1 MDMVVRISAPAHL
14 HTGNPDLSGDMG
26 RLYGTVG
33 FAIEKPR
40 LEIEVR
46 EAEKDRSND
55 EDALKFLARLRERYD
70 FPPVEVTV
78 RSYIPKWVGIG
89 FHTTLALSIGRAVS
103 ELYNLNLSLEEV
115 ALAVRRGLITAL
127 GFYALK
133 VGGFIYEGGFPMDKR
148 EKVVPPL
155 IFRGDFPGDW
165 LFVVA
170 IPETPRKALAEIRK
184 REDEILG
191 NLKKMPP
198 ELADRLSRIVLMK
211 ILPAFVER
219 DIKTFGEGLYQFNHL
234 LGEFWSDYQE
244 NVYCCEIV
252 NEGIRLMLNEA
263 YCACQTSWGPTFYGL
278 VKGQAQAERLK
289 SIVED
294 FLRENG
300 DGGEVFVTGVDNRG
314 MVVERG

>member
-1 MDMVVRISAPAHL
+1 MERVKVSAPGHL

-33 FAIEKPR
+33 FAIETLR

-46 EAEKDRSND
+46 EADKDRSND
-55 EDALKFLARLRERYD
+55 EDALRFLKRFRESYE
-70 FPPVEVTV
+70 FPPVEVEVKST
-78 RSYIPKWVGIG
+78 IPKWVGVG
-89 FHTTLALSIGRAVS
+89 FHTTLALSLGKAVS
-103 ELYNLNLSLEEV
+103 ELYDLNLSLEDI
-115 ALAVRRGLITAL
+115 ALAMRRGLITAL

-133 VGGFIYEGGFPMDKR
+133 VGGFIYEGGFPLRKR
-148 EKVVPPL
+148 ERVVPPL
-155 IFRGDFPGDW
+155 IFRGDMPDDW
-165 LFVVA
+165 LFVVT
-170 IPETPRKALAEIRK
+170 IPETPRKALAEVRK

-219 DIKTFGEGLYQFNHL
+219 DVKTFGEGLYQFNHL

-244 NVYCCEIV
+244 NVYCCDLV
-252 NEGIRLMLNEA
+252 NEGIRLMLENA
-263 YCACQTSWGPTFYGL
+263 HCACQTSWGPTFYGL
-278 VKGQAQAERLK
+278 VEEKARAERVRK
-289 SIVED
+289 IMEV

-300 DGGEVFVTGVDNRG
+300 DGGEVFITRVDNRG
-314 MVVERG
+314 MVVEHG

>member
-1 MDMVVRISAPAHL
+1 MDSIRIKAPAHL

-33 FAIEKPR
+33 FAIETPS

-46 EAEKDRSND
+46 KSGRDISND
-55 EDALKFLARLRERYD
+55 EDALRFLKRFRESYD

-78 RSYIPKWVGIG
+78 RRYIPKWVGIG
-89 FHTTLALSIGRAVS
+89 FHTTLALTMGAAISK
-103 ELYNLNLSLEEV
+103 LYGLGLSLEDV
-115 ALAVRRGLITAL
+115 ALAMRRGLITAL
-127 GFYALK
+127 GFYAVK
-133 VGGFIYEGGFPMDKR
+133 VGGFIYEGGFPVDKR

-155 IFRGDFPGDW
+155 IFRGEVPDDW

-170 IPETPRKALAEIRK
+170 IPETPRKALAEVRK

-244 NVYCCEIV
+244 NVYCCDIV
-252 NEGIRLMLNEA
+252 NEGIKLMLEKA

-278 VKGQAQAERLK
+278 VDGLDKAERLK
-289 SIVED
+289 AEVEA

-300 DGGEVFVTGVDNRG
+300 DGGEVFITKADNRG
-314 MVVERG
+314 MVVLDG

>member
-1 MDMVVRISAPAHL
+1 MRYVKISAPAHL
-14 HTGNPDLSGDMG
+14 HTGNPDLSGDLG

-33 FAIEKPR
+33 FAIAEPR
-40 LEIEVR
+40 LEIEVKK
-46 EAEKDRSND
+46 AEKDCSND

-70 FPPVEVTV
+70 FPPVEATV
-78 RSYIPKWVGIG
+78 KRYIPKWVGIG
-89 FHTTLALSIGRAVS
+89 FHTTLALAIGKAVS
-103 ELYNLNLSLEEV
+103 ELYGLNLSLEEI

-127 GFYALK
+127 GFYAFK
-133 VGGFIYEGGFPMDKR
+133 VGGFIYEGGFRVNKR

-155 IFRGDFPGDW
+155 IFRGEMPGDW

-170 IPETPRKALAEIRK
+170 IPETPRKVLAEIRK

-211 ILPAFVER
+211 ILPAFAER
-219 DIKTFGEGLYQFNHL
+219 DIETFGEGLYQFNHL

-244 NVYCCEIV
+244 NVYCCDIV
-252 NEGIRLMLNEA
+252 NEGIKLMLGNA
-263 YCACQTSWGPTFYGL
+263 HCACQTSWGPAFYGL

-289 SIVED
+289 SIVEE

-300 DGGEVFVTGVDNRG
+300 DGGEVFITPTDNHGAVVGRG
-314 MVVERG
+314 

>member
-1 MDMVVRISAPAHL
+1 MIRISAPAHL

-33 FAIEKPR
+33 FAIETPR
-40 LEIEVR
+40 LEIEVK
-46 EAEKDRSND
+46 EADRDTSND
-55 EDALKFLARLRERYD
+55 KDALRFLKRFRKSYD

-78 RSYIPKWVGIG
+78 KSYIPKWVGIG
-89 FHTTLALSIGRAVS
+89 FHTTLALSLGTAVS
-103 ELYNLNLSLEEV
+103 ELYNLNLSLEDV
-115 ALAVRRGLITAL
+115 AFAMKRGLITAL

-133 VGGFIYEGGFPMDKR
+133 VGGFIYEGGFPVDRR

-155 IFRGDFPGDW
+155 IFRGEMPDDW

-170 IPETPRKALAEIRK
+170 IPETPRKALAEVRR
-184 REDEILG
+184 REDEILD

-198 ELADRLSRIVLMK
+198 GLADRLSRIVLMK

-244 NVYCCEIV
+244 NVYCCDLV
-252 NEGIRLMLNEA
+252 NEGIRLMLDKA
-263 YCACQTSWGPTFYGL
+263 YCACQTSWGPTFYAL
-278 VKGQAQAERLK
+278 VEGKTQAERLK
-289 SIVED
+289 FLVED

-300 DGGEVFVTGVDNRG
+300 DGGEVFITRADNRG

>member
-1 MDMVVRISAPAHL
+1 MGSVRISAPAHL

-33 FAIEKPR
+33 FAIETPR

-46 EAEKDRSND
+46 GAEKDNSND
-55 EDALKFLARLRERYD
+55 GDALRFLRRFRESYN
-70 FPPVEVTV
+70 FPPVEVV
-78 RSYIPKWVGIG
+78 VKSYIPRWVGIG
-89 FHTTLALSIGRAVS
+89 FHTTLALSVGEGINR
-103 ELYNLNLSLEEV
+103 LFNLGLSLEEI
-115 ALAVRRGLITAL
+115 ALAMKRGLITAL

-133 VGGFIYEGGFPMDKR
+133 VGGFIYEGGFPVDRR

-155 IFRGDFPGDW
+155 VFRGEMPDDW

-170 IPETPRKALAEIRK
+170 IPETPRKALAEVRK

-219 DIKTFGEGLYQFNHL
+219 DIKTCGEGLYLFNHL

-244 NVYCCEIV
+244 NVYCCDIV
-252 NEGIRLMLNEA
+252 NGGIKHMIERTH
-263 YCACQTSWGPTFYGL
+263 CACQTSWGPTFYGL
-278 VKGQAQAERLK
+278 VDGRERAEEVR
-289 SIVED
+289 SAVES

-300 DGGEVFVTGVDNRG
+300 DGGEVFVTRADNRG
-314 MVVERG
+314 MVVGRG

>member
-1 MDMVVRISAPAHL
+1 MDSIRIKAPAHL

-33 FAIEKPR
+33 FAIETPS
-40 LEIEVR
+40 LEVEVR
-46 EAEKDRSND
+46 KSDRDRSND
-55 EDALKFLARLRERYD
+55 NDALKFLRRFRESYD

-78 RSYIPKWVGIG
+78 RRYIPKWVGIG
-89 FHTTLALSIGRAVS
+89 FHTTLALTMGAAISK
-103 ELYNLNLSLEEV
+103 LYGLGLSLEDV
-115 ALAVRRGLITAL
+115 ALAMRRGLITAL
-127 GFYALK
+127 GFYAVK
-133 VGGFIYEGGFPMDKR
+133 VGGFIYEGGFPVDRR

-155 IFRGDFPGDW
+155 IFRGEMPEDW

-170 IPETPRKALAEIRK
+170 IPETPRKALTEVRK

-219 DIKTFGEGLYQFNHL
+219 DIRTFGEGLYQFNHL

-244 NVYCCEIV
+244 NVYCCDIV
-252 NEGIRLMLNEA
+252 NEGIKLMLERA
-263 YCACQTSWGPTFYGL
+263 HCACQTSWGPTFYGL
-278 VKGQAQAERLK
+278 VDGIEHAERLRAE
-289 SIVED
+289 VEA

-300 DGGEVFVTGVDNRG
+300 DGGEVFVTKADNRG
-314 MVVERG
+314 MVVLDG

>member
-1 MDMVVRISAPAHL
+1 MIRISAPAHL

-26 RLYGTVG
+26 RLYGTIG
-33 FAIEKPR
+33 FAIETPR
-40 LEIEVR
+40 LEIVVR
-46 EAEKDRSND
+46 EAEKDTSND
-55 EDALKFLARLRERYD
+55 EDALRFLKRFRESYD
-70 FPPVEVTV
+70 FPPVEVTIK
-78 RSYIPKWVGIG
+78 SYIPKWVGIG
-89 FHTTLALSIGRAVS
+89 FHTTLALSLGKAVS
-103 ELYNLNLSLEEV
+103 ELYNLNLSLDEI
-115 ALAVRRGLITAL
+115 ALAMRRGLITAL
-127 GFYALK
+127 GFYAVK
-133 VGGFIYEGGFPMDKR
+133 VGGFIYEGGFPVDKR

-155 IFRGDFPGDW
+155 IFRGEMPEDW

-170 IPETPRKALAEIRK
+170 IPETPRKTLAEVRK

-191 NLKKMPP
+191 NLRRMPF

-244 NVYCCEIV
+244 NVYCCDVV
-252 NEGIRLMLNEA
+252 NEGIKLMLDKA

-278 VKGQAQAERLK
+278 IEGEAQAEELRAM
-289 SIVED
+289 VES

-300 DGGEVFVTGVDNRG
+300 DGGEVFITRTDNRG

>member
-1 MDMVVRISAPAHL
+1 MIRISAPAHL

-33 FAIEKPR
+33 FAIETPR
-40 LEIEVR
+40 LEIVVR
-46 EAEKDRSND
+46 EAEKDTSND
-55 EDALKFLARLRERYD
+55 EDALRFLKRFRESYD
-70 FPPVEVTV
+70 FPPVEVTIK
-78 RSYIPKWVGIG
+78 SYIPKWVGIG
-89 FHTTLALSIGRAVS
+89 FHTTLALSLGKAVS
-103 ELYNLNLSLEEV
+103 ELYNLNLSLDEI
-115 ALAVRRGLITAL
+115 ALAMRRGLITAL
-127 GFYALK
+127 GFYAVK
-133 VGGFIYEGGFPMDKR
+133 VGGFIYEGGFPVDKR

-155 IFRGDFPGDW
+155 IFRGEMPEDW

-170 IPETPRKALAEIRK
+170 IPETPRKTLAEVRK

-191 NLKKMPP
+191 NLRRMPP

-244 NVYCCEIV
+244 NVYCCDVV
-252 NEGIRLMLNEA
+252 NEGIKLMLDKA

-278 VKGQAQAERLK
+278 VEGEAQAEELRAM
-289 SIVED
+289 VES

-300 DGGEVFVTGVDNRG
+300 DGGEVFITRTDNRG

>member
-1 MDMVVRISAPAHL
+1 MIRVSAPAHL
-14 HTGNPDLSGDMG
+14 HTGNPDLSSDMG

-33 FAIEKPR
+33 FAIETPR
-40 LEIEVR
+40 LEIEVK
-46 EAEKDRSND
+46 EADKDTSND
-55 EDALKFLARLRERYD
+55 KDALRFLKRFRESYD

-78 RSYIPKWVGIG
+78 KSYIPKWVGIG
-89 FHTTLALSIGRAVS
+89 FHTTLALSLGRAVS
-103 ELYNLNLSLEEV
+103 ELYDLNLSLEDI
-115 ALAVRRGLITAL
+115 ALAMRRGLITAL

-133 VGGFIYEGGFPMDKR
+133 VGGFIYEGGFPVDKR

-155 IFRGDFPGDW
+155 IFRGEMPDDW

-170 IPETPRKALAEIRK
+170 IPETPRKALAEVRK
-184 REDEILG
+184 REDEILD
-191 NLKKMPP
+191 NLKTMPP

-244 NVYCCEIV
+244 NVYCCDLV
-252 NEGIRLMLNEA
+252 NEGIRLMLDKA
-263 YCACQTSWGPTFYGL
+263 YCACQTSWGPTFYAL
-278 VKGQAQAERLK
+278 VEGKTQAERLK
-289 SIVED
+289 SLVVE

-300 DGGEVFVTGVDNRG
+300 DGGEVFITRADNRG

>member
-1 MDMVVRISAPAHL
+1 MIRISAPAHL

-26 RLYGTVG
+26 RLYGTIG
-33 FAIEKPR
+33 FAIETPR
-40 LEIEVR
+40 LEIVVR
-46 EAEKDRSND
+46 EAEKDTSND
-55 EDALKFLARLRERYD
+55 EDALRFLKRFRESYD
-70 FPPVEVTV
+70 FPPVEVTIK
-78 RSYIPKWVGIG
+78 SYIPKWVGIG
-89 FHTTLALSIGRAVS
+89 FHTTLALSLGKAVS
-103 ELYNLNLSLEEV
+103 ELYNLNLSLDEI
-115 ALAVRRGLITAL
+115 ALAMRRGLITAL
-127 GFYALK
+127 GFYAVK
-133 VGGFIYEGGFPMDKR
+133 VGGFIYEGGFPVDKR

-155 IFRGDFPGDW
+155 IFRGEMPEDW

-170 IPETPRKALAEIRK
+170 IPETPRKTLAEVRK

-191 NLKKMPP
+191 NLRRMPP

-244 NVYCCEIV
+244 NVYCCDVV
-252 NEGIRLMLNEA
+252 NEGIKLMLDKA

-278 VKGQAQAERLK
+278 IEGEAQAEELRAM
-289 SIVED
+289 VES

-300 DGGEVFVTGVDNRG
+300 DGGEVFITRTDNRG